1 MPIRKSSNFSK
12 AIETPK
18 EIFVVKLFTDDARK
32 NNYMIRY
39 NNTEHCTIS
48 KFPGTSY
55 IDDDDYMIKG
65 SLSFLDSVRG
75 LDKQDKNLCKLI
87 LDVYRD
93 ISYDVRDK
101 LMSLEEQ
108 NKELEKLNFEY
119 IFEDFIPPF
128 NIDFNALCISVTCI
142 KSYLYYIFDNIL
154 LNEDRDDY
162 LKPFYPLFEFVNKYY
177 NYEKSLSDKIKEY
190 NLIYKLPKKISN
202 TFILSK
208 SKESERIFIS
218 TFNEDLGFNCPM
230 ENYFV
235 ERAYPLAFVN
245 PSEIFIKATEGI
257 EFVTTLEFI
266 ERCIKS
272 INKFIKDV
280 DSKYKKI
287 FNYLFKEIESYD
299 GLSENEKDLLI
310 LINHYFRECKSN
322 KTESMKG
329 LLRNLVKLFKLRR
342 PQLENIISDNNSNI
356 VKVLDIM
363 DLFINYAEVEKYVFS
378 KELYIKDKGIDY
390 YNKYKKIVDNDD
402 GKRVYPLSDG
412 ESAELDNGEL
422 VDIKWC
428 RLVE

>member
-18 EIFVVKLFTDDARK
+18 EIFVVKLFTDDARV
-32 NNYMIRY
+32 NNYLINY
-39 NNTEHCTIS
+39 NKVKYCTKDTSAVS
-48 KFPGTSY
+48 KIY
-55 IDDDDYMIKG
+55 DDNNYVVKRTLNFNDT
-65 SLSFLDSVRG
+65 VRN
-75 LDKQDKNLCKLI
+75 LDKIDGKLFTLI
-87 LDVYRD
+87 GEVYGIIAWDVIY
-93 ISYDVRDK
+93 K
-101 LMSLEEQ
+101 LE
-108 NKELEKLNFEY
+108 ELEKENKNLKNLNFRW
-119 IFEDFIPPF
+119 IFWNFMQGRLD
-128 NIDFNALCISVTCI
+128 NVCITTSCI
-142 KSYLYYIFDNIL
+142 KVYLDYIFDNIL
-154 LNEDRDDY
+154 INENKDDY
-162 LKPFYPLFEFVNKYY
+162 LKPFEPLFEFVNNYS
-177 NYEKSLSDKIKEY
+177 NYENYLLEEIKKY
-190 NLIYKLPKKISN
+190 NKLLTIPNKISN
-202 TFILSK
+202 NFILSYI
-208 SKESERIFIS
+208 KEENRFFIS
-218 TFNEDLGFNCPM
+218 TFDDDLKSNCPVN
-230 ENYFV
+230 NYYV
-235 ERAYPLAFVN
+235 YPAYPLTFVN

-322 KTESMKG
+322 KTESMRR
-329 LLRNLVKLFKLRR
+329 LLRNLVKLFKLKIS
-342 PQLENIISDNNSNI
+342 QLENIVNYDSINLN
-356 VKVLDIM
+356 KALDIM
-363 DLFINYAEVEKYVFS
+363 YLFINYAKVEKYVFS